1 MISLHNE
8 LLQLFQPISL
18 EEMDKVAFMNR
29 VDTKYVFNSMQLKD
43 ILQEA
48 SKQYRILEV
57 NSVRQHL
64 YDSLYFDTPDYQMY
78 YWHLYKRLNRYK
90 IRFRKYVNSNGL
102 TFLEIKFKDNKE
114 KTYKKRKQYNDILP
128 YIPNELT
135 NFIETK
141 TPFSAKE
148 LLPVLQIRY
157 YRMTL
162 VSNNL
167 NERVTIDTH
176 LSFNNFSTATSFDNI
191 VIAEVKRS
199 NYSDKTTF
207 IKLLKQFGI
216 KEGGLSKY
224 CTGMALNNNLLKK
237 NNFLPILKQFQKIN
251 QI

>member
-1 MISLHNE
+1 MTSPHNE

-128 YIPNELT
+128 YIPDELT

-141 TPFSAKE
+141 TPF
-148 LLPVLQIRY
+148 
-157 YRMTL
+157 
-162 VSNNL
+162 
-167 NERVTIDTH
+167 
-176 LSFNNFSTATSFDNI
+176 
-191 VIAEVKRS
+191 
-199 NYSDKTTF
+199 
-207 IKLLKQFGI
+207 
-216 KEGGLSKY
+216 
-224 CTGMALNNNLLKK
+224 
-237 NNFLPILKQFQKIN
+237 
-251 QI
+251 